1 MLINL
6 NAMKCPKCNHENVGG
21 AKFFSNCATQLS
33 QSNSCS
39 CGATNIPSTAKFCPV
54 CGATL
59 NPVNTPQN
67 VAEKTSKQLSYK
79 SDKEL
84 LSFALDE
91 YADEYLSFKKKW
103 IIGLSV
109 VNILAFLV
117 YILIAPLVAI
127 GIFVGNPMVFLAYKI
142 HFLPQYEQELLQR
155 YKRNHKLQ

>member
-1 MLINL
+1 
-6 NAMKCPKCNHENVGG
+6 MKCPKCNHENVGG
-21 AKFFSNCATQLS
+21 AKFCSNCATQLS
-33 QSNSCS
+33 QPHSCS

-91 YADEYLSFKKKW
+91 YADEYLSLRKN
-103 IIGLSV
+103 G
-109 VNILAFLV
+109 
-117 YILIAPLVAI
+117 
-127 GIFVGNPMVFLAYKI
+127 
-142 HFLPQYEQELLQR
+142 
-155 YKRNHKLQ
+155 